1 VGYDSELNF
10 PCSGAGF
17 FYNLIAPLRGDWVP
31 GLTSAFADF
40 AKDADVSTIV
50 GPIHPSLLVPR
61 GLRES
66 HDRLV
71 FDGMP
76 SNSPDLL
83 NTLFSN
89 GWTVERRLHELLWRR
104 TEIPD
109 HAALLRPKLMQRL
122 RHISFAV
129 LDGKEIAQH
138 SQPIASLYNA
148 EWSGRWGFSPLL
160 ASDITSYVDRYSPD
174 YTVAVVAKDA
184 ERLVGVC
191 VASSDS
197 FHATQSLKARAFLL
211 GVDAE
216 YRNRGLAPILVGS
229 MCSEVIYRSPI
240 TDVSIGWM
248 LDSNEGILSLMTK
261 SLSGINT
268 SSRSYAIVAPPFEP
282 T

>member
-1 VGYDSELNF
+1 MTACDVTDVLSAIDGLGELREEHIRIASLDSFTSQLPFRFSRSARLTIRNSNGRPTAFCCVGYDSELNF

-89 GWTVERRLHELLWRR
+89 GWTVERRLH
-104 TEIPD
+104 
-109 HAALLRPKLMQRL
+109 
-122 RHISFAV
+122 
-129 LDGKEIAQH
+129 
-138 SQPIASLYNA
+138 
-148 EWSGRWGFSPLL
+148 
-160 ASDITSYVDRYSPD
+160 
-174 YTVAVVAKDA
+174 
-184 ERLVGVC
+184 
-191 VASSDS
+191 
-197 FHATQSLKARAFLL
+197 
-211 GVDAE
+211 
-216 YRNRGLAPILVGS
+216 
-229 MCSEVIYRSPI
+229 
-240 TDVSIGWM
+240 
-248 LDSNEGILSLMTK
+248 
-261 SLSGINT
+261 
-268 SSRSYAIVAPPFEP
+268 
-282 T
+282 